1 MTAKKVIIYT
11 TPTCVYCKLAKDFFS
26 EHNISYQEL
35 DVADDEKAR
44 DEMLS
49 RSHQLGVP
57 VIDIEGEI
65 FVGFDRDALAK
76 AFGI

>member
-1 MTAKKVIIYT
+1 M
-11 TPTCVYCKLAKDFFS
+11 
-26 EHNISYQEL
+26 
-35 DVADDEKAR
+35 ADDEKAR